1 MGRYQ
6 LTYGEVADALS
17 ELGQAVKVT
26 RRVCDLSLREVAR
39 QSGVPFTIVGRV
51 EQGHNCQV
59 SSAIKLC
66 RWLDAPMSRPLRAL
80 APVADPDPHTTS
92 EKETT

>member
-26 RRVCDLSLREVAR
+26 RRVRDLSLREVAR
-39 QSGVPFTIVGRV
+39 QSGVPFTMVARIESGL
-51 EQGHNCQV
+51 GCQV
-59 SSAIKLC
+59 ATAIKLC
-66 RWLDAPMSRPLRAL
+66 RWLDAPKSRPLIA
-80 APVADPDPHTTS
+80 V
-92 EKETT
+92 EKETL